1 MEILLG
7 MNLMVTEIQL
17 AGYYLLVWIGNLW
30 ENVYR
35 TFSQMTQQLPANT
48 AWCIN
53 HSWCLVL
60 FRFVRLKQASL
71 NCIVRYPYRR
81 GILSANFHIIIQRK
95 EVAMS
100 HVPSPSPSRV
110 SCRILTG
117 GIFSPHQPDR
127 TFQRSLWFTP
137 GPDVVAVAFPTPSI
151 SSNQTVIVFFL
162 YVLQNPC

>member
-1 MEILLG
+1 
-7 MNLMVTEIQL
+7 MVTEIQL
-17 AGYYLLVWIGNLW
+17 AGYFLLVWIGNLW

-81 GILSANFHIIIQRK
+81 GILSANFHINKNVHRKWVTIIHRNGPFRQQVFLLCKSKAKLMIGKCLFITTNKSFARVIK
-95 EVAMS
+95 HTNGKD
-100 HVPSPSPSRV
+100 HVFDV
-110 SCRILTG
+110 LTKSTRRLHWG
-117 GIFSPHQPDR
+117 K
-127 TFQRSLWFTP
+127 
-137 GPDVVAVAFPTPSI
+137 
-151 SSNQTVIVFFL
+151 
-162 YVLQNPC
+162 